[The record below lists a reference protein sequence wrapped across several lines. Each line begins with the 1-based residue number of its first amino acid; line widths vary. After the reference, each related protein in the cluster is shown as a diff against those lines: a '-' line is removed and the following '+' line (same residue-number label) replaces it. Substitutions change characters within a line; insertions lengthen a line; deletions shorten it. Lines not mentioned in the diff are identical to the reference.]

1 MNLVV
6 AFIEDRRLGLA
17 GIGALAI
24 VAGSTLPWI
33 SVSQPLIGNATGYGL
48 QDDGK
53 ITIVLGALALGLI
66 VAYARLRQRDLAI
79 ASSVCAGGAVAFSAV
94 FMANLP
100 HNAARV
106 IARVLAGDQAPVN
119 PGQVASFPAH
129 PGIGLFVV
137 FAGAG
142 LLIVC
147 ALALTLRATGTTEP
161 ARRSSA

>member
-17 GIGALAI
+17 GIGALGI
-24 VAGSTLPWI
+24 VVGSTLPWI
-33 SVSQPLIGNATGYGL
+33 LVSQPLIGNATGYGL

-53 ITIVLGALALGLI
+53 ITIVLGALAMALV

-79 ASSVCAGGAVAFSAV
+79 GSALCAAGAAALAAV
-94 FMANLP
+94 FTADL
-100 HNAARV
+100 HRNAARV
-106 IARVLAGDQAPVN
+106 IARVLAGDQAPVD
-119 PGQVASFPAH
+119 PGQVASFPARA
-129 PGIGLFVV
+129 GVGLFVV

-147 ALALTLRATGTTEP
+147 AMALTLRGAGTTEP
-161 ARRSSA
+161 APRSSS